1 MEDAG
6 MGIIPAA
13 IALCI
18 TLPLLAVFIWSV
30 IWAYNDAEK
39 RGKSGC
45 LVALLV
51 FLLTWPVGLIIWLL
65 IRPEDGKFSKI
76 S

>member
-1 MEDAG
+1 MDDG
-6 MGIIPAA
+6 TIFGA
-13 IALCI
+13 ILAICI
-18 TLPLLAVFIWSV
+18 GLPMFVLFILS
-30 IWAYNDAEK
+30 IFWAYNDAEK

-65 IRPEDGKFSKI
+65 IRPGDKYVT
-76 S
+76 